1 MPVALHIVVK
11 PALPRQRNPSDW
23 KRLQVLSKPTLWRN
37 SRHKVSFRSQSISFA
52 ECGFCVLTW
61 HSLCSPFAPDVNQN
75 QEDLRMFAEEPT
87 AYLFAFK
94 EFLLQQ
100 QQKIDDPGVTALIAE
115 IERELLKRPEKA
127 R

>member
-1 MPVALHIVVK
+1 
-11 PALPRQRNPSDW
+11 
-23 KRLQVLSKPTLWRN
+23 
-37 SRHKVSFRSQSISFA
+37 
-52 ECGFCVLTW
+52 
-61 HSLCSPFAPDVNQN
+61 
-75 QEDLRMFAEEPT
+75 MFAEEPT

-127 R
+127 S